1 MSDKRVRDV
10 LAGKENGA
18 KNIEQAQINGSIKE
32 SKWNRTTLCQKC
44 KKKVGV
50 EIKWNMTKR

>member
-32 SKWNRTTLCQKC
+32 SK
-44 KKKVGV
+44 
-50 EIKWNMTKR
+50 